1 MFIGVPSVLPWICYL
16 LLRRKPCVERANATD
31 APALAG
37 VRVIDLTQF
46 EAGTSCTEALA
57 WLGADVIKV
66 EQPGSGDQGRRLGDQ
81 AGVDSYYFLLLN
93 ANKRSVTCNLKDER
107 GKALLLALIEHADGF
122 IENFSSGAIDRLG
135 F

>member
-1 MFIGVPSVLPWICYL
+1 MPWRAPSSPRRKPATRPGRRCSVGPQRPTVVVLSA
-16 LLRRKPCVERANATD
+16 LRRKPCVERANATD

-81 AGVDSYYFLLLN
+81 V
-93 ANKRSVTCNLKDER
+93 
-107 GKALLLALIEHADGF
+107 
-122 IENFSSGAIDRLG
+122 
-135 F
+135 

>member
-1 MFIGVPSVLPWICYL
+1 MPWPAPSALRHKPARQPGHRCSSGPQRTTVVLL
-16 LLRRKPCVERANATD
+16 SALRRKPCVERAIATD

-93 ANKRSVTCNLKDER
+93 AN
-107 GKALLLALIEHADGF
+107 
-122 IENFSSGAIDRLG
+122 
-135 F
+135 